1 MRLLLYC
8 CCDILG
14 EPLTDK
20 EAKGIIGELDPKRSN
35 KISFDTFLSWWHAQ
49 HKGGK
54 KNKSYAR
61 KFKFIC
67 AGLKKTNFDVDKII
81 VKPVGIRA
89 TTDFRFTFHYEQSN
103 GKLKQI
109 SPWHDIP
116 LHHFKDQNIFNF
128 ICEIP
133 KWSRAK
139 YEISTGIHS
148 PSTKHNLHESIT
160 KSVAFIH
167 IFPFECKDNTIFS
180 AKNLS
185 IF

>member
-1 MRLLLYC
+1 M
-8 CCDILG
+8 
-14 EPLTDK
+14 TDK

-139 YEISTGIHS
+139 YEISTGIHFFISSNTIS
-148 PSTKHNLHESIT
+148 PSSQNQLHLY
-160 KSVAFIH
+160 
-167 IFPFECKDNTIFS
+167 IFSLFECKDNNPFS
-180 AKNLS
+180 KKSFYLLTKTTMKYIN
-185 IF
+185 IYQR